1 MDEEHVEEQ
10 EGNANNGE
18 QVERLPALRSL
29 YSRVQSFVRFVN
41 RTQRS
46 VDVFW
51 LNYQGV
57 RQRYKRLEP
66 REQLKIST
74 YVSHPWVFQDSETTA
89 KLVVN
94 SEDVFFPKP
103 WYEGALQEGQGIQ
116 GPVSPRHITVYISIP
131 LYTLKER
138 ATQVIWSH
146 LRDPKDAY
154 KLDIPAILMSG
165 IAEWAA

>member
-1 MDEEHVEEQ
+1 MDDNPVEQ
-10 EGNANNGE
+10 EGNANNRE

-29 YSRVQSFVRFVN
+29 HSRVQSFVRFVN

-57 RQRYKRLEP
+57 RQKYKKLEP
-66 REQLKIST
+66 REQFKIST

-94 SEDVFFPKP
+94 SEEVFFPRP
-103 WYEGALQEGQGIQ
+103 WYEDGQGIQ
-116 GPVSPRHITVYISIP
+116 GPVSPRHVTVYISIP

-138 ATQVIWSH
+138 ATQVVWSH
-146 LRDPKDAY
+146 LRDPRDAY
-154 KLDIPAILMSG
+154 KLDIPAVLMSG
-165 IAEWAA
+165 IAEWAG